1 MGEEE
6 GRREREYAN
15 PGKADLFP
23 DNVRNHFAITNA
35 AEQRASGWTGER
47 TTSATMVVANA
58 LKINCEITDRL
69 LRVALARLLARD
81 IYIYIYRNELINKT
95 CQQYRRRRR
104 RR

>member
-6 GRREREYAN
+6 GRGEREYAN
-15 PGKADLFP
+15 PSKADLFP

-47 TTSATMVVANA
+47 TTSAAMVVANA

-69 LRVALARLLARD
+69 LRVALARALARLLARD
-81 IYIYIYRNELINKT
+81 IYIYISE
-95 CQQYRRRRR
+95 
-104 RR
+104 